1 MPPLGHT
8 PSAEATSSN
17 HNYPLPQTN
26 VILCSSSCSLQGTRV
41 SVRVNINKHIQSKLA
56 KKASQK
62 APTSENLK
70 KIRGSDLCS
79 QHSMVNEELNHNT
92 LEEAPEILETP
103 AIPAGQMH
111 SQ

>member
-1 MPPLGHT
+1 M
-8 PSAEATSSN
+8 
-17 HNYPLPQTN
+17 
-26 VILCSSSCSLQGTRV
+26 
-41 SVRVNINKHIQSKLA
+41 RVNINKHIQSKLT

-62 APTSENLK
+62 DPTSESLK
-70 KIRGSDLCS
+70 KIRGSELCS

-103 AIPAGQMH
+103 AIPTGQRH